1 MSSCDGNREETQKLF
16 PFVKMAENHAGVH
29 IYVKTY
35 CVYNLGSIII
45 TLDEMCRIFFD
56 NYDRV

>member
-1 MSSCDGNREETQKLF
+1 MSSSEGNKETQKLF
-16 PFVKMAENHAGVH
+16 PFVKMAEHHAGVH

-45 TLDEMCRIFFD
+45 TLDEMCRNFFD